1 VPEPSTQVELADAA
15 HFLTQRFGDAAD
27 DVEHVGDGA
36 WSRCFGFTLNGSEL
50 AIRFGRHVDDF
61 ERDRLAA
68 HFAARDLP
76 IPQVIEID
84 RAFDAWYCIS
94 TRSRGTPLEQLDAA
108 GWQATVPAVLA
119 TLDALRRTDISAT
132 SGYGSWDAE
141 GKAAYATWAEY
152 LASVME
158 DLPDSRTHGWKRRLV
173 DSSIGDES
181 FVRAF
186 EVMVDL
192 AETVSVDR
200 HLVHND
206 LLNRNVL
213 ASQGQVT
220 AVFDWGCSIY
230 GDFLYELATFVF
242 WAPWHTAIEQ
252 SEMLSVSVDHYR
264 DMGLDLPDLE
274 ARLRCCL
281 LHIGLVHLAYN
292 ACLGDEETLRATD
305 RRLARFVDGTS
316 YS

>member
-1 VPEPSTQVELADAA
+1 LV
-15 HFLTQRFGDAAD
+15 
-27 DVEHVGDGA
+27 
-36 WSRCFGFTLNGSEL
+36 
-50 AIRFGRHVDDF
+50 IRFGRHVDDF
-61 ERDRLAA
+61 SVIDWR
-68 HFAARDLP
+68 P
-76 IPQVIEID
+76 ISPLRSADQVIEID
-84 RAFDAWYCIS
+84 KRLRRVVLHL
-94 TRSRGTPLEQLDAA
+94 TRSRGTPLEQLDVA

-141 GKAAYATWAEY
+141 GKAEHATWAEY
-152 LASVME
+152 LASVMD
-158 DLPDSRTHGWKRRLV
+158 DLADRRTRGWKRRLV

-181 FVRAF
+181 FCRAF
-186 EVMVDL
+186 DVMVDL
-192 AETVSVDR
+192 AGTVGVDR

-213 ASQGQVT
+213 ASEGQVT

-242 WAPWHTAIEQ
+242 WAPWHSAIEQ

-292 ACLGDEETLRATD
+292 AFLGDEETLRATD
-305 RRLARFVDGTS
+305 RRLARFIDGTLFG
-316 YS
+316 